1 MVRVSGR
8 RWSIGQLARASGVT
22 VRTLHYYDEIGLV
35 SPAERTPAG
44 HRRYVEA
51 DIRRLYRVRALSEL
65 GLSLDQVATAL
76 NGGEAD
82 ELDSVRDLLTAQL
95 ADLERQTGRIE
106 ESKQRIR
113 AMLDQLAGSV
123 MPEPEQFLTTLEPLQ
138 VDLDRYLT
146 RAQQTA
152 MTANATTLGTATL
165 EALKAEWIDLFT
177 QLRQHL
183 RDGTPADDE
192 RVRALAR
199 RWRELV
205 ATFGTDPHLKPAIQA
220 IWQDNGIG
228 EQLDQRLGWQGPAGT
243 TEILA
248 YLEKAK

>member
-1 MVRVSGR
+1 M
-8 RWSIGQLARASGVT
+8 T

-65 GLSLDQVATAL
+65 GLSLEQVATAL
-76 NGGEAD
+76 NGGQAE
-82 ELDSVRDLLTAQL
+82 ELDSLSDLLTAQL
-95 ADLERQTGRIE
+95 AALEQQTSRIE
-106 ESKQRIR
+106 ASKQRIR
-113 AMLDQLAGSV
+113 AMLNQLAGLV
-123 MPEPEQFLTTLEPLQ
+123 MPEPEQFLSTLEPLRI
-138 VDLDRYLT
+138 DLDRYLT

-152 MTANATTLGTATL
+152 MTESATSMGTAKV
-165 EALKAEWIDLFT
+165 EALKAEWVDLFT

-192 RVRALAR
+192 QVKAIACRWQELA
-199 RWRELV
+199 
-205 ATFGTDPHLKPAIQA
+205 ATFGTDQRLRPALQA
-220 IWQDNGIG
+220 IWQDNRIG

-243 TEILA
+243 TEVLA
-248 YLEKAK
+248 YLEKAKS